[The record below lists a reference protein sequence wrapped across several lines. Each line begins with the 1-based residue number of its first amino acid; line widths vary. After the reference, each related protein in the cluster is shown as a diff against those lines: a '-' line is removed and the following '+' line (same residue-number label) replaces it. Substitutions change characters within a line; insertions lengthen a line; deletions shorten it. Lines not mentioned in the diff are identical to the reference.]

1 MCFSDLHIH
10 SNYSDGILTPLEIIS
25 VSNSKK
31 LKHISITDHDTIES
45 QYYLS
50 SIDVKN
56 EIKTDLRII
65 PGIELSTK
73 YCEYEI
79 HILGYFID
87 INNVLLRNTLDSI
100 RKSRYNRAQEIIF
113 RLKKLGI
120 EMNLSDIGTSD
131 FMTIGRLHIAKLLVS
146 KGYSSTIK
154 DAFNTYLLKGRPAYI
169 ERLKLNYNEALKLI
183 TQCGGVPVLAHPGEI
198 YMGLN
203 IEKLLKEFKVYG
215 LKGIEVYHP
224 SHSDLDSNKFYNLAK
239 KYNLVITGGSDY
251 HGHNFKS
258 QIEIGSMGIDE
269 DLTKKF
275 LKLYNK

>member
-10 SNYSDGILTPLEIIS
+10 SNYSDGILTPLEILS
-25 VSNSKK
+25 VSNNKK
-31 LKHISITDHDTIES
+31 LKYISITDHDTIES
-45 QYYLS
+45 QYSL
-50 SIDVKN
+50 IAAEV
-56 EIKTDLRII
+56 KTDLTII

-87 INNVLLRNTLDSI
+87 VNNAVLRDTLDSI
-100 RKSRYNRAQEIIF
+100 RKSRYNRAREIIF
-113 RLKKLGI
+113 LLGKLGI
-120 EMNLSDIGTSD
+120 EMNFSDIETSD

-146 KGYSSTIK
+146 KGHSATIK

-169 ERLKLNYNEALKLI
+169 ERLKLNYKEALKLI
-183 TQCGGVPVLAHPGEI
+183 LECGGVPVLAHPGEI
-198 YMGLN
+198 YLGLN
-203 IEKLLKEFKVYG
+203 IERLLRDFKVYG

-224 SHSDLDSNKFYNLAK
+224 SHSDIECNKFYNLAK
-239 KYNLVITGGSDY
+239 KYNLAITGGSDY
-251 HGHNFKS
+251 HGHNIKS

-275 LKLYNK
+275 LKLHNK

>member
-31 LKHISITDHDTIES
+31 LKCISITDHDTIES

-50 SIDVKN
+50 TI
-56 EIKTDLRII
+56 EMETDLSII

-87 INNVLLRNTLDSI
+87 INNVLLKEALDSI
-100 RKSRYNRAQEIIF
+100 RKSRYDRAQEIIF
-113 RLKKLGI
+113 ILKKLGI
-120 EMNLSDIGTSD
+120 EINFSDIEISS

-146 KGYSSTIK
+146 NGYSSSIK
-154 DAFNTYLLKGRPAYI
+154 DAFNTYLLKGKPAYI
-169 ERLKLNYNEALKLI
+169 ERLKLNYKEALKLI
-183 TQCGGVPVLAHPGEI
+183 SQCGGVPVLAHPGEACL
-198 YMGLN
+198 GLN
-203 IEKLLKEFKVYG
+203 IEKMLKEFKVYG

-224 SHSDLDSNKFYNLAK
+224 SHSDLECNKFYNLAK
-239 KYNLVITGGSDY
+239 KYGLVITGGSDY

-269 DLTKKF
+269 NLTKKF
-275 LKLYNK
+275 LKLHNK

>member
-31 LKHISITDHDTIES
+31 LKYISITDHDTVEA
-45 QYYLS
+45 QYCLS
-50 SIDVKN
+50 AIDL
-56 EIKTDLRII
+56 KTDLCII

-73 YCEYEI
+73 YFEYEI

-87 INNVLLRNTLDSI
+87 INSILLRDTLDSI
-100 RKSRYNRAQEIIF
+100 RKSRYDRAREIIF
-113 RLKKLGI
+113 LLKKLGI
-120 EMNLSDIGTSD
+120 EMNFSDIETSD

-154 DAFNTYLLKGRPAYI
+154 DAFNTYLLKGRPAYS
-169 ERLKLNYNEALKLI
+169 ERMKLNYKEALKLI
-183 TQCGGVPVLAHPGEI
+183 SLCGGIPVLAHPGEI
-198 YMGLN
+198 YLGLN
-203 IEKLLKEFKVYG
+203 FEKLLKDFKVYG

-224 SHSDLDSNKFYNLAK
+224 SHSDLECNKFYNLAR
-239 KYNLVITGGSDY
+239 KYSLAITGGSDY

-258 QIEIGSMGIDE
+258 QIEIGSMGIDKN
-269 DLTKKF
+269 LTEKF
-275 LKLYNK
+275 LKLHNK